1 MNINESYSLRRQRT
15 YDALGKVGRFGCG
28 GGKGYGTQ
36 RFLIFHCL
44 GEKPIYL
51 KDLGVIGVATNREH
65 VYVCAC
71 CGHILFE
78 KDHIIHEEDGYGD
91 ELNRFVLFPMK
102 WMAAKE
108 RRELQ
113 EKEEGDEG
121 SKEDLDDEENVQVL
135 EAFMAD
141 LFCPNADCGKKVG
154 RYCWLGRNCI
164 CEQSFNPSFEVEY
177 LAVRNLAS

>member
-1 MNINESYSLRRQRT
+1 VPNINEY
-15 YDALGKVGRFGCG
+15 
-28 GGKGYGTQ
+28 
-36 RFLIFHCL
+36 IL
-44 GEKPIYL
+44 GEKPIYS
-51 KDLGVIGVATNREH
+51 KDLGAIGDVTNCDH

-91 ELNRFVLFPMK
+91 ELNRFILFPMK

-113 EKEEGDEG
+113 EKEKGGEGKP
-121 SKEDLDDEENVQVL
+121 KEDFEEENVQVL

-154 RYCWLGRNCI
+154 RYCWLGRHCI

-177 LAVRNLAS
+177 LAIRTLTS